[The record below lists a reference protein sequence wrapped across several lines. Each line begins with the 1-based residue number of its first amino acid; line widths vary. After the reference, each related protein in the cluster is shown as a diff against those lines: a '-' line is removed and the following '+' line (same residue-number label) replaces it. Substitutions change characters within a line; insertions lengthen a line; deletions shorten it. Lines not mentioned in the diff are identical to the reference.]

1 MVKERKL
8 RSSGLATT
16 TLQGSVKKGEQI
28 FRRRGRQIILK
39 SGQEYKASST
49 AAAENM
55 TRWKGVF
62 AGSSVVPQ

>member
-1 MVKERKL
+1 M
-8 RSSGLATT
+8 
-16 TLQGSVKKGEQI
+16 
-28 FRRRGRQIILK
+28 ILM